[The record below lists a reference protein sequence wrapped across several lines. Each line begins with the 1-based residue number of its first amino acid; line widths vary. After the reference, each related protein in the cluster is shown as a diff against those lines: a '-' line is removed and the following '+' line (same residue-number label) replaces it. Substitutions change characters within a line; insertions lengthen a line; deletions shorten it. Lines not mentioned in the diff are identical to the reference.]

1 MILKRK
7 WLVLALCL
15 GLPLSAQAHRS
26 WMLPSAT
33 VLSGD
38 DVWVTVDAA
47 VSNDLFYFEHFPL
60 RIANI
65 GAPPET
71 LGARGGRPGT
81 LMISAPDG
89 STVEP
94 QNGSIGRYRS
104 TFDVPLKQKG
114 TYKLAVVNDA
124 VFASFKEGGK
134 TRRWRGTADE
144 FAKEVPPNAEDLR
157 ASYLQSRMEVFVTA
171 GKPTVDMLKTNGK
184 GLELSPITHPNDLV
198 AGSDAS
204 FRMMLDGKPA
214 ANLKVTVIP
223 GGNRYRDRLG
233 EMTFTTDA
241 EGKFSVKWPEPG
253 MYWMEAVVRDEN
265 SPVKDVKQRR
275 AGYIATL
282 EVLPQ

>member
-114 TYKLAVVNDA
+114 TYKLAVVNDG
-124 VFASFKEGGK
+124 VFASFREGGK

-253 MYWMEAVVRDEN
+253 MYWMEAMVRDEN